1 MLNSKIRGW
10 GGYYQHGATRD
21 SFHRIDHQI
30 FLSLWQWAK
39 RRHSKKGKRWIKD
52 RYWHDIRGNKWTF
65 ASKFKKP
72 NGKEDQLTLL
82 SLTSSFPFL
91 QYTQIKGD
99 MNPFDADCRL
109 YFYKRKKSKMLVT
122 LKGRKSLLYLWEK
135 QGRKC
140 PICGEPI
147 RPITERHSLSLLS
160 YTCTSFSIHY
170 FQLTCLLSDRRCTG
184 LPCST

>member
-1 MLNSKIRGW
+1 
-10 GGYYQHGATRD
+10 
-21 SFHRIDHQI
+21 
-30 FLSLWQWAK
+30 

-122 LKGRKSLLYLWEK
+122 L
-135 QGRKC
+135 
-140 PICGEPI
+140 
-147 RPITERHSLSLLS
+147 
-160 YTCTSFSIHY
+160 
-170 FQLTCLLSDRRCTG
+170 
-184 LPCST
+184 